1 MSTTTFS
8 QNFAIS
14 GLETLTINVTTP
26 GLLTLSGKIQSP
38 RLSQTDATDPNY
50 SAYPSAV
57 VTTIQQN
64 SSTIFTSKAGADGFS
79 IPVSLAA
86 GDTLTVALSSA
97 TAEDAVLNAVKAVVS
112 LG

>member
-1 MSTTTFS
+1 MGDYS
-8 QNFAIS
+8 QRFAIS
-14 GLETLTINVTTP
+14 GLETLTINVEVA
-26 GLLTLSGKIQSP
+26 GLYTLAGKIQSP

-50 SAYPSAV
+50 SGYPSAV

-79 IPVSLAA
+79 IKVSCAV
-86 GDTLTVALSSA
+86 GDVITVALTSSA
-97 TAEDAVLNAVKAVVS
+97 AEDEVLNAVRCVVS